1 MYDFSIQYLLI
12 TDEDFGKDF
21 LDFWESSK
29 KGKDSVD
36 FDMEEVL
43 RNKQKSFNFD
53 KLWVNYVIA

>member
-53 KLWVNYVIA
+53 KL